1 MPRATKLNLD
11 NVIQKLIQDCSDVR
25 IEKYNKKFDKR
36 LVITK
41 FYDEDLDNYYV
52 ELSYIYSNDA
62 IIGNIVLNEY
72 YDESEIVY
80 VFNDYNNSENKAIVI
95 FSNENEIITGLAK
108 EYYLIIHAYQLDITQ
123 YKIEFVDR

>member
-1 MPRATKLNLD
+1 MLRATKLNLD

-25 IEKYNKKFDKR
+25 IEKYNKQFDKR

-41 FYDEDLDNYYV
+41 FYDEDLDVYFV
-52 ELSYIYSNDA
+52 ETIYTNSNDA

-80 VFNDYNNSENKAIVI
+80 VF
-95 FSNENEIITGLAK
+95 
-108 EYYLIIHAYQLDITQ
+108 
-123 YKIEFVDR
+123 